1 MNALTRSQPPLLPLA
16 PHERACRSPLPFP
29 QALSRGVGHATFVD
43 FSAECA
49 GTIRSNCEA
58 LGEGERID
66 VVEADV
72 MSVLADPS
80 RHGLQGPY
88 DLVTVTPPYEEVVY
102 AELMGAICASPLLGE
117 DCLVAVEYPVELGLF
132 PPTLGGGRLVG
143 LRNRRYGRTVVA
155 IYVNRPSGKLDLAP
169 FSEEFVGRSV
179 ADLKL

>member
-1 MNALTRSQPPLLPLA
+1 
-16 PHERACRSPLPFP
+16 
-29 QALSRGVGHATFVD
+29 
-43 FSAECA
+43 
-49 GTIRSNCEA
+49 
-58 LGEGERID
+58 
-66 VVEADV
+66 